1 MTSCSLTFSV
11 SSHISHS
18 NPTSF
23 QQQQLAHP
31 PPLTAPRP
39 QSGSRHR
46 PRRRSRQRMQD
57 LAFLGPMERSQ
68 PGPSKY
74 NGGHLPP
81 VPYIHRAEEVLV
93 GLATA
98 RAQSDKAYAFAI
110 VDGYIRS
117 KKARGQVPSYI
128 ASKIELLEAR
138 RPVSAIAG
146 TAGGPGGPSMP
157 GGMPSVTQMA
167 AMDRRPPVNRQPV
180 RQQTQEDEAPPPPY
194 SAEDPEPEATRALQ
208 ESLAAAAEQQGSDF
222 TPEPSHRRANST
234 SASMVTAQTSLST
247 SSRRTSGDRPRPSE
261 FPGSP
266 AARAGNATSNGPS
279 AVSSPSIAPSNPT
292 PAADAPPVD
301 TSNMNEEERR
311 AVEESQLEEAMRAS
325 RQAEKERL
333 EYEAAVQASLAQAE
347 EDALRRALAY
357 PAGPRAAQWPVVEA
371 LITARAE
378 CEQRLVRRDSPPHR
392 KFNTNKPLPNPN
404 PSALPPVQEPANESL
419 MDMLASIDFNAPE
432 IKPIQP
438 TLAPQGTGGTG
449 GSRGSFSGASEA
461 SIEATV
467 ASPQSSSN
475 GSWVSGGTATATNSA
490 APSLGTTPTQ
500 PTYIHHAEPR
510 LKSKNPFLAPEEQDP
525 PAVTVAGPPR
535 PTRSPPPPPPRSDT
549 NETARPESY
558 DHHNHSQ
565 YLDPSSAEYDHSG
578 GSSPQYSPNWRGD
591 AHGLT
596 INTSPRSGTAPS
608 LSSAGATVAG
618 LTPSTGSHSPSGF
631 PFPVAVPS
639 GLPPSPRPTS
649 EISPARNLPPIP
661 QSRSAENLPQG
672 PPPPVPPRSNLSHTP
687 SASYSS
693 QHSQPLPQ
701 PPTQNNHSAAAA
713 AGALE
718 LLRAY
723 DTVFLVD
730 DSGALR
736 DENWEAA
743 AHLLCN
749 LVEMAPEGLDV
760 YFLNS
765 KRIGKAL
772 KERIDVEELFAGLVP
787 REGKQMGVRLEGV
800 LTEYIDRLER
810 EGGMRKLNLILVTD
824 GGFAKPVLSRAKHA
838 RGIADLRHELLSSAG
853 PEDAE
858 AVLVSAGKRL
868 DRAGFPGDQVG
879 VQFVQ
884 LGDDNDARKA
894 LQELDSL
901 ASVHSVR
908 DMVDTVRY
916 RPDSSAIGPELA
928 AKVLLGG
935 IHRGVDAMA

>member
-1 MTSCSLTFSV
+1 M
-11 SSHISHS
+11 
-18 NPTSF
+18 
-23 QQQQLAHP
+23 
-31 PPLTAPRP
+31 
-39 QSGSRHR
+39 
-46 PRRRSRQRMQD
+46 
-57 LAFLGPMERSQ
+57 
-68 PGPSKY
+68 
-74 NGGHLPP
+74 
-81 VPYIHRAEEVLV
+81 
-93 GLATA
+93 
-98 RAQSDKAYAFAI
+98 
-110 VDGYIRS
+110 
-117 KKARGQVPSYI
+117 
-128 ASKIELLEAR
+128 
-138 RPVSAIAG
+138 
-146 TAGGPGGPSMP
+146 
-157 GGMPSVTQMA
+157 
-167 AMDRRPPVNRQPV
+167 
-180 RQQTQEDEAPPPPY
+180 
-194 SAEDPEPEATRALQ
+194 
-208 ESLAAAAEQQGSDF
+208 
-222 TPEPSHRRANST
+222 
-234 SASMVTAQTSLST
+234 
-247 SSRRTSGDRPRPSE
+247 
-261 FPGSP
+261 
-266 AARAGNATSNGPS
+266 
-279 AVSSPSIAPSNPT
+279 
-292 PAADAPPVD
+292 
-301 TSNMNEEERR
+301 
-311 AVEESQLEEAMRAS
+311 EESQLEEAMRAS

-357 PAGPRAAQWPVVEA
+357 PGESPAESSTRDRKERSRSTSEERDREPRSGRSSKRSSLHAPSVSSVSSGA
-371 LITARAE
+371 T
-378 CEQRLVRRDSPPHR
+378 VRRTGS
-392 KFNTNKPLPNPN
+392 FNTNKPLPNPN

-449 GSRGSFSGASEA
+449 GSRGSFSGASGA

-558 DHHNHSQ
+558 DHHDHSQ

-639 GLPPSPRPTS
+639 GLPPSPRPNS

-701 PPTQNNHSAAAA
+701 PPTQNNDSAAAA
-713 AGALE
+713 AAAALE

-810 EGGMRKLNLILVTD
+810 EGGMRKLNLIVVTD
-824 GGFAKPVLSRAKHA
+824 GGESR
-838 RGIADLRHELLSSAG
+838 RRRRCIL
-853 PEDAE
+853 
-858 AVLVSAGKRL
+858 
-868 DRAGFPGDQVG
+868 
-879 VQFVQ
+879 
-884 LGDDNDARKA
+884 
-894 LQELDSL
+894 L
-901 ASVHSVR
+901 ASFAPACKGGVEGYKVSKLTPR
-908 DMVDTVRY
+908 LRET
-916 RPDSSAIGPELA
+916 GPVPR
-928 AKVLLGG
+928 KTCSW
-935 IHRGVDAMA
+935 HCRSPS